1 MASQQGFRHTPI
13 LRENGSHAMA
23 NIAALNQEGCIKL
36 RRNSLKLTIMP
47 DHVPDKVDRA
57 IVAHLQRDG
66 RIANVDLAEAVGL
79 SPSAC
84 LRRVK
89 ALEADGIIAG
99 YRAEVSR
106 ARAGLGLTVFIGLRV
121 ERHSR
126 ETSSRTEAALLAIP
140 AVVACYLVSG
150 GDDFLIEA
158 AVPDLSGYE
167 QMLLDQV
174 LAIPGVAE
182 ARSTFAIRTVLSRG
196 PLPLEHWR

>member
-1 MASQQGFRHTPI
+1 
-13 LRENGSHAMA
+13 MA
-23 NIAALNQEGCIKL
+23 NIAGITKHSATKV
-36 RRNSLKLTIMP
+36 RTDYYDSMSMP
-47 DHVPDKVDRA
+47 SHGPDKVDRA
-57 IVAHLQRDG
+57 IVARLQRDG
-66 RIANVDLAEAVGL
+66 RIANVDLADAVGL

-89 ALEADGIIAG
+89 ALEAGGIIAG

-106 ARAGLGLTVFIGLRV
+106 PKAGLGLTVFVGLKV
-121 ERHSR
+121 DGHSR
-126 ETSSRTEAALLAIP
+126 ETSAQVEEALLAIP

-158 AVPDLSGYE
+158 AVPDLAGYE
-167 QMLLDQV
+167 KPLLDQV
-174 LAIPGVAE
+174 LAIPAVTE